1 MFRKIVAIAVILGF
15 CGVIMAGD
23 RPTMPAGMKGFAG
36 MFECTLIEKT
46 DRGLVVKITAIKEV
60 WKHSKAENPRSGIG
74 CTVLVIPRSTKA
86 RDGKFYPDENLVK
99 FMRLVKKGDT
109 LVLDVKQ
116 DGEVFVL
123 LELTKE
129 QKERLAGVK
138 GDKEREVKK
147 EEGEKEQP
155 REREKAK
162 ENRDGDKEAR
172 EREKVKENRDG
183 DKEAREREEKEA
195 RERKEKEAR
204 ERENKEGEPRKEEPR
219 DNEKN
224 KEETSKPRE
233 NNLPEGAKGFS
244 GMLEGEVLG
253 KVENGFIL
261 KVTKVIKVW
270 RNNKAE
276 NAESLVGM
284 EVVINVKWEK
294 GQDGN
299 WHPVEAQIRYVR
311 SLEKGATI
319 QIEVINDEGNRLHIG
334 ELSKEQR
341 EKGQEKEKDKEEDI

>member
-1 MFRKIVAIAVILGF
+1 MQDLTEHFIELIRRTSTDL
-15 CGVIMAGD
+15 
-23 RPTMPAGMKGFAG
+23 PTDV
-36 MFECTLIEKT
+36 EK
-46 DRGLVVKITAIKEV
+46 
-60 WKHSKAENPRSGIG
+60 
-74 CTVLVIPRSTKA
+74 
-86 RDGKFYPDENLVK
+86 
-99 FMRLVKKGDT
+99 RL
-109 LVLDVKQ
+109 
-116 DGEVFVL
+116 
-123 LELTKE
+123 
-129 QKERLAGVK
+129 
-138 GDKEREVKK
+138 
-147 EEGEKEQP
+147 
-155 REREKAK
+155 
-162 ENRDGDKEAR
+162 KEAR

-204 ERENKEGEPRKEEPR
+204 ERENKEKEGEPRKEEPR

-224 KEETSKPRE
+224 KEEASKPRE

-261 KVTKVIKVW
+261 KVTKVLKVW

-311 SLEKGATI
+311 SLKKGATI